1 MSKRNVLIVVL
12 ALCAMLTVG
21 FVAGTASRATP
32 TPPYTLTP
40 FGAPDD
46 NFFLLT
52 DSRSSTI
59 RLIVFQRTVREQMPG
74 PSIVDGSLAL
84 TVLAEFNLDKLS
96 RAEQAPADS
105 PAKP

>member
-52 DSRSSTI
+52 DSRSPII
-59 RLIVFQRTVREQMPG
+59 RLLVFQRTAGEQMPG
-74 PSIVDGSLAL
+74 PRIVDGGLSL